1 MNLSTITKNILLN
14 LKEEIEKEDN
24 IQLIKEDIL
33 KPLIQHIMRELY
45 VFMPLYLLWK
55 LSAGQTHT
63 SICFNVEGKING
75 AAAIHVQSSGTD
87 NGRKGFWI

>member
-45 VFMPLYLLWK
+45 P
-55 LSAGQTHT
+55 
-63 SICFNVEGKING
+63 
-75 AAAIHVQSSGTD
+75 
-87 NGRKGFWI
+87 